1 MLLKNEEGTRNFSLA
16 SFYFQQLKNCVA
28 KWHSKRKSIQAKNKH
43 NNRGKTPWLC
53 YLFHFN
59 VPRALGA
66 VKVRFRWKCANRKL
80 GNLAI
85 WSKVQQF
92 IDTVLFL
99 LFLQISESKYC
110 FPVLFLI
117 DLRTSSSRNKLKND
131 SVPKMLWTFTVWIDC
146 SRDLKSF
153 SKVVLNHCFSISRS
167 EQLRKQNAI
176 VLPK

>member
-1 MLLKNEEGTRNFSLA
+1 MKKALEIFLS

-92 IDTVLFL
+92 IDTVLFW
-99 LFLQISESKYC
+99 LFLQISESKYW

-117 DLRTSSSRNKLKND
+117 DLRTSRNKLKKD
-131 SVPKMLWTFTVWIDC
+131 SVPKMVWPFTVWINC

-167 EQLRKQNAI
+167 EQFKKQNAI

>member
-1 MLLKNEEGTRNFSLA
+1 MKKALEIFLS
-16 SFYFQQLKNCVA
+16 SFYFQPLKNCVA

-53 YLFHFN
+53 YLFHFS

-66 VKVRFRWKCANRKL
+66 VLLWKYVRWKCANRKL

-92 IDTVLFL
+92 IDTVLFW

-117 DLRTSSSRNKLKND
+117 VLRTSRNKLKKD
-131 SVPKMLWTFTVWIDC
+131 SVPKMVWPFTVWINC

-167 EQLRKQNAI
+167 EQFKKQNAI